1 MTETPPACIA
11 IDPGTGKVGLC
22 LFRGDATV
30 IRRRVISTGEFT
42 AFLAEY
48 PGIPLI
54 LGEGTGVLKIPA
66 GHRVVRIDEA
76 HSTQE
81 GRAAWRKAYPLLAL
95 FEIFGYAPPSDGY
108 AAEVIGRRAFAA
120 GMVPTTSPDRAP

>member
-1 MTETPPACIA
+1 MTDERPACIA

-22 LFRGDATV
+22 LFRSDASV
-30 IRRRVISTGEFT
+30 IRRRVIPTSDFA
-42 AFLAEY
+42 AFMLDF

-54 LGEGTGVLKIPA
+54 LGEGTGNLRIPT
-66 GHRVVRIDEA
+66 GHRVVHIDEA

-95 FEIFGYAPPSDGY
+95 FELFGYAPPSDGY